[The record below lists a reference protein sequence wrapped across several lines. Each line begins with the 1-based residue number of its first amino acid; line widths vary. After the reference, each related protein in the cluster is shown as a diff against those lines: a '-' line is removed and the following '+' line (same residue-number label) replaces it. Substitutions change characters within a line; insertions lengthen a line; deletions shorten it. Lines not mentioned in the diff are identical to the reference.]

1 MSALLH
7 DVLNKQILEAD
18 NLSTKLSNLKVD
30 PTSPKAP
37 SAELNPLSPTSKR
50 SSSPNSEDDELIAVV
65 RGPITNTWRE
75 NCGVD

>member
-18 NLSTKLSNLKVD
+18 NLATKLSNIKVD
-30 PTSPKAP
+30 PTSPKT
-37 SAELNPLSPTSKR
+37 STAELNPLSPTSKR

-65 RGPITNTWRE
+65 RGLITNA
-75 NCGVD
+75 